1 MPLSGQAIK
10 CPSRPAGL
18 IAGLSLLTL
27 AGCAQLSPTPPHAQ
41 AAPLMPVQWS
51 QPLPPVTAPAV
62 AQSQWWQR
70 FNDPVLDELMIAAQ
84 QQAADVRTAQ
94 ARLRQAR
101 AGSDLATAALWPSL
115 GVSASAARSHAGGA
129 ESSGQ
134 SSYAAGFDARWEPS
148 IFGGPRD
155 TAQAAEQDLAAA
167 AASLSAVR
175 ISLAAEVA
183 LQYVTLRSQQQRLAI
198 ARENLASQ
206 AATLQLV
213 DWRHQAGLVSQLTL
227 DQARAAVEQTRAQLP
242 ALETARAAAVHRLAV
257 LTGQLPANLLNR
269 LQAAQALP
277 AAPEGVAIGI
287 PHDTLRQRPD
297 IVAAEASVQAERAR
311 LSAEQAARWPSLN
324 LSGSFGWRALAAG
337 DLGAS
342 DALLRTATAGLAATL
357 FDGGRISARI
367 ESQQA
372 ALDRAHIA
380 WQQSV
385 LAAVEEV
392 ENALAGHAAAV
403 ERLQARQQGAV
414 AARSA
419 DQLARTLFEAGSID
433 FQQVLDTQRSRLAAE
448 DGLASAATDRLMAL
462 IKLYKALG
470 GGWSNTLPAAHAAK
484 EAS

>member
-1 MPLSGQAIK
+1 
-10 CPSRPAGL
+10 
-18 IAGLSLLTL
+18 
-27 AGCAQLSPTPPHAQ
+27 
-41 AAPLMPVQWS
+41 MPV
-51 QPLPPVTAPAV
+51 
-62 AQSQWWQR
+62 
-70 FNDPVLDELMIAAQ
+70 
-84 QQAADVRTAQ
+84 
-94 ARLRQAR
+94 
-101 AGSDLATAALWPSL
+101 
-115 GVSASAARSHAGGA
+115 GA

-403 ERLQARQQGAV
+403 ERLQARQQGGRGSAQC
-414 AARSA
+414 RSTGA
-419 DQLARTLFEAGSID
+419 HLVRGGQHRFS
-433 FQQVLDTQRSRLAAE
+433 
-448 DGLASAATDRLMAL
+448 ASA
-462 IKLYKALG
+462 G
-470 GGWSNTLPAAHAAK
+470 HPA
-484 EAS
+484 